1 MRVFIVV
8 FDIFFLNYAAKL
20 QKKIYICAIKHQKLY
35 KIMAKSSFIQEF
47 KDFAMRGNVVDMAVG
62 VIIGGAFGKIVTS
75 VVNDIIMPPI
85 AMLMGNV
92 NFADL
97 AVTLKAAQPEVVN
110 EAGEV
115 VQAATEA
122 ITLKYGSFIQTCIDF
137 LIVAFCI
144 FLLIKGMNKLK
155 KEKEEAPAEPAPEP
169 EPTKEEVLLTEIRDL
184 LAKK

>member
-1 MRVFIVV
+1 
-8 FDIFFLNYAAKL
+8 
-20 QKKIYICAIKHQKLY
+20 
-35 KIMAKSSFIQEF
+35 MAKSSFIQEF
-47 KDFAMRGNVVDMAVG
+47 KDFAMRGNVVVLAVG

-85 AMLMGNV
+85 AMMMGNV

-97 AVTLKAAQPEVVN
+97 AVTLKEAQPEVVN

-115 VQAATEA
+115 IQKATEA
-122 ITLKYGSFIQTCIDF
+122 ITLNYGAFIQTCIDF

-144 FLLIKGMNKLK
+144 FLLIKAMNKMK
-155 KEKEEAPAEPAPEP
+155 KQEEEAPAPEPAEP

>member
-1 MRVFIVV
+1 
-8 FDIFFLNYAAKL
+8 
-20 QKKIYICAIKHQKLY
+20 
-35 KIMAKSSFIQEF
+35 MAKSSFIQEF

-85 AMLMGNV
+85 AMMMGNV
-92 NFADL
+92 NFSDL
-97 AVTLKAAQPEVVN
+97 SVTLKAAQPEVVN

-122 ITLKYGSFIQTCIDF
+122 ITLNYGAFIQTCIDF

-144 FLLIKGMNKLK
+144 FLLIKGMNKMK
-155 KEKEEAPAEPAPEP
+155 KAEQEAPAEPAPEP

>member
-1 MRVFIVV
+1 
-8 FDIFFLNYAAKL
+8 
-20 QKKIYICAIKHQKLY
+20 
-35 KIMAKSSFIQEF
+35 
-47 KDFAMRGNVVDMAVG
+47 MRGNVVDMAVG

-92 NFADL
+92 NFSDL
-97 AVTLKAAQPEVVN
+97 AVTLKAAKPEVLN
-110 EAGEV
+110 EAGEL

-122 ITLKYGSFIQTCIDF
+122 ITLNYGAFIQTCIDF

-155 KEKEEAPAEPAPEP
+155 KQEAPAEEPVPAEP